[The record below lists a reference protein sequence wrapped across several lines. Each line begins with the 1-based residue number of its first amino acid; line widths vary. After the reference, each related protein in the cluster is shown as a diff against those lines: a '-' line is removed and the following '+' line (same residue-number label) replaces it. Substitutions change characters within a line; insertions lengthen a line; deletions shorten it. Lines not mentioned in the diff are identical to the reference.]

1 MVLKTV
7 AKNRDKGRTNHS
19 AFLFGF
25 GDGGGG
31 PTQTMVDRLKR
42 LCNTDGLPRSGLGS
56 LYPILC
62 PCPEPFLCSD
72 FGPSAPP
79 QPCSRQLQTMGTSQL
94 RPWRWGGRKAK
105 GGKGLKATE
114 AELSWG
120 RKGPDLPLSGQG
132 VFWGWLLSVGAG
144 PLVTLSWKKGK
155 SHGPGRETQ
164 ACSLP
169 QGAAILSGAT
179 LLSAGGPLGAAVH
192 LGWGALPGATQR
204 HLHHPCPGQGLA
216 AEPARRGHPTV
227 AQTGGRGLCSMEEL
241 RGVQELG
248 AQEPGGGRTQHL

>member
-1 MVLKTV
+1 MWPGSGREAGWRGPGIQPKLTGVNLPPPVQVLKTV

-56 LYPILC
+56 LYPTLC
-62 PCPEPFLCSD
+62 PCPEPFLCSN
-72 FGPSAPP
+72 FGPSTSP
-79 QPCSRQLQTMGTSQL
+79 QPCSLRSQIMGSSQL
-94 RPWRWGGRKAK
+94 LPWRWGGRKAK

-120 RKGPDLPLSGQG
+120 CPDLDLSGQG

-144 PLVTLSWKKGK
+144 S
-155 SHGPGRETQ
+155 
-164 ACSLP
+164 
-169 QGAAILSGAT
+169 
-179 LLSAGGPLGAAVH
+179 
-192 LGWGALPGATQR
+192 
-204 HLHHPCPGQGLA
+204 CP
-216 AEPARRGHPTV
+216 T
-227 AQTGGRGLCSMEEL
+227 CMEE
-241 RGVQELG
+241 G
-248 AQEPGGGRTQHL
+248 